1 MKNLDYELAKKLDK
15 EFNMYKKN
23 LSEKSK
29 DEIIKN
35 AYQLV
40 VKEEIKEELK
50 YMDLYDEEKKILI
63 CKDNVLDE
71 FYKDWLDND
80 TPLGEILEESISE
93 SISVM
98 TRYLNKRNKEE
109 R

>member
-23 LSEKSK
+23 LREKSK

-35 AYQLV
+35 AYQLI

-63 CKDNVLDE
+63 CKDIIDSKIGKRENILD
-71 FYKDWLDND
+71 YLI
-80 TPLGEILEESISE
+80 LVLEEAIE
-93 SISVM
+93 
-98 TRYLNKRNKEE
+98 
-109 R
+109 

>member
-15 EFNMYKKN
+15 EFNMYKKK
-23 LSEKSK
+23 LREKSK

-71 FYKDWLDND
+71 FYKDWLDCD
-80 TPLGEILEESISE
+80 VTLGESMQNSIEESIAT
-93 SISVM
+93 M
-98 TRYLNKRNKEE
+98 TRYMGRSNSKE